1 MSNMSSSKELVEKL
15 KNDKAE
21 VEKKAVRL
29 TQQINNGLQESI
41 RLRGELDALT
51 KVIADL
57 EKDETTGTAN

>member
-1 MSNMSSSKELVEKL
+1 MSSSKELVEKL

-57 EKDETTGTAN
+57 EKDEMAGTAN

>member
-1 MSNMSSSKELVEKL
+1 MSSSKELVEKL

>member
-1 MSNMSSSKELVEKL
+1 MSGSKELVEKL
-15 KNDKAE
+15 KKDKEE

-51 KVIADL
+51 KIIADL
-57 EKDETTGTAN
+57 EKDEATGAAN